1 MSEEEYLTALHNK
14 YILINRLSEQNDYR
28 KLLKTN
34 FTILTTYQRE
44 GKEFLDRETWELTRK
59 GY

>member
-44 GKEFLDRETWELTRK
+44 SKEFLDRETWELTRK